1 MKTPINKSNYALI
14 TGASSGIGQATAR
27 QLAALGKNLVI
38 VARRQ
43 ERLADLKTELE
54 TEHHI
59 SVITYSLDV
68 SDLKAVETFYH
79 KVAKFK
85 IDMLINNAGL
95 SRGKE
100 SFEDYTWS
108 DWEEMIEVNIKGFL
122 KVAQLAIPFLK
133 ETQGHMVNLSST
145 AGLEAYEGGNV
156 YGGTKSFVQM
166 ISKSLR
172 IDLLGTG
179 IRVTDIA
186 PGAVNTEFS
195 TVRFHGDKTKADN
208 VYQGFEALTAADI
221 ADNIVYCVTRPPHVN
236 IESLVV
242 YPTAQASPRIFAKK

>member
-1 MKTPINKSNYALI
+1 MFLNKNAFALI
-14 TGASSGIGQATAR
+14 TGASSGIGQATAA
-27 QLAALGKNLVI
+27 QLAALGKNLII
-38 VARRQ
+38 VARRK
-43 ERLADLKTELE
+43 ERLETLKNKLE
-54 TEHHI
+54 AAH
-59 SVITYSLDV
+59 SVQVKTFSLDV
-68 SDLKAVETFYH
+68 SDLKAVEDFYQQI
-79 KVAKFK
+79 ANYK
-85 IDMLINNAGL
+85 IDQLINNAGL
-95 SRGKE
+95 SRGKD
-100 SFEDYTWS
+100 SFENYRWQ
-108 DWEEMIEVNIKGFL
+108 DWEEMIDVNIKGFL

-133 ETQGHMVNLSST
+133 ESQGHIVNLSST

-195 TVRFHGDKTKADN
+195 TIRFHGDKTKADA
-208 VYQGFEALTAADI
+208 VYKGFTELTADDI
-221 ADNIVYCVTRPPHVN
+221 ADNIVYCLTRPLHVN

-242 YPTAQASPRIFAKK
+242 YPTAQASPRIFDKS

>member
-1 MKTPINKSNYALI
+1 MTPLKKNTFALI
-14 TGASSGIGQATAR
+14 TGASSGIGQATAHH
-27 QLAALGKNLVI
+27 LAALGKPLI
-38 VARRQ
+38 LVARR
-43 ERLADLKTELE
+43 EDRLKELTETLTGKFGIKAE
-54 TEHHI
+54 YYC
-59 SVITYSLDV
+59 VDV
-68 SDLKAVETFYH
+68 SDLKAVEDFYH
-79 KVAKFK
+79 NIAEKE
-85 IDMLINNAGL
+85 IDILINNAGL

-100 SFEDYTWS
+100 SFADYAWE
-108 DWEEMIEVNIKGFL
+108 DWEMMIEVNIKGFL
-122 KVAQLAIPFLK
+122 KVAQLAVPFLK
-133 ETQGHMVNLSST
+133 ATQGHIVNLSST

-195 TVRFHGDKTKADN
+195 TVRFHGDKSKADK
-208 VYQGFEALTAADI
+208 VYDGFKELTADDI
-221 ADNIVYCVTRPPHVN
+221 ADNITYCVTRPPHVN

-242 YPTAQASPRIFAKK
+242 YPTAQASPRIFHKE

>member
-1 MKTPINKSNYALI
+1 MMIINKENYALI
-14 TGASSGIGQATAR
+14 TGASSGIGQACAE

-38 VARRQ
+38 VARRK
-43 ERLADLKTELE
+43 ERLEKIKKDLEAA
-54 TEHHI
+54 HSI
-59 SVITYSLDV
+59 SVQTFALDV
-68 SDLKAVETFYH
+68 SDLSAIEDFY
-79 KVAKFK
+79 KEIQDFK

-100 SFEDYTWS
+100 AFDEYDFQ
-108 DWEEMIEVNIKGFL
+108 DWEEMIDINIKGFL
-122 KVAQLAIPFLK
+122 KIAQGAIPFLRK
-133 ETQGHMVNLSST
+133 TRGHIVNLSST

-172 IDLLGTG
+172 IDLLGSG

-195 TVRFHGDKTKADN
+195 TVRFHGDKAKADK
-208 VYQGFEALTAADI
+208 VYNGFQELSAADV
-221 ADNIVYCVTRPPHVN
+221 ADTIVYSLTRPAHVN
-236 IESLVV
+236 IEQMVI
-242 YPTAQASPRIFAKK
+242 YPTAQASPRIFHKD

>member
-1 MKTPINKSNYALI
+1 MTLNTSNFALI
-14 TGASSGIGQATAR
+14 TGASSGIGKAAAKQY
-27 QLAALGKNLVI
+27 AALGKNLI
-38 VARRQ
+38 LVARRQ
-43 ERLADLKTELE
+43 ERLKTLKKELE
-54 TEHHI
+54 GKNIEVKI
-59 SVITYSLDV
+59 FSVDV
-68 SDLKAVETFYH
+68 QNLNAIEKFYEDISDLE
-79 KVAKFK
+79 
-85 IDMLINNAGL
+85 IDILVNNAGL

-100 SFEDYTWS
+100 PFDEYDFN
-108 DWEEMIEVNIKGFL
+108 DWEEMIDTNIKGFL

-133 ETQGHMVNLSST
+133 KTRGHIVNLSST

-195 TVRFHGDKTKADN
+195 TIRFHGDKQKADQ
-208 VYQGFEALTAADI
+208 VYEGFRELTADDI
-221 ADNIVYCVTRPPHVN
+221 ADNIIYATTRPPHVN
-236 IESLVV
+236 IEQIVV
-242 YPTAQASPRIFAKK
+242 YSTDQASPRIFNKS

>member
-1 MKTPINKSNYALI
+1 MKTHINKNHYALI
-14 TGASSGIGQATAR
+14 TGASSGIGQATAES
-27 QLAALGKNLVI
+27 LAALGKNLII
-38 VARRQ
+38 VARRKD
-43 ERLADLKTELE
+43 RLENLHKDLTEKYGVE
-54 TEHHI
+54 
-59 SVITYSLDV
+59 VKTYSLDV
-68 SDLKAVETFYH
+68 SDIKAVERFYQDI
-79 KVAKFK
+79 AELK

-100 SFEDYTWS
+100 SFEDYDFN
-108 DWEEMIEVNIKGFL
+108 DWEEMIDVNIKGFL

-133 ETQGHMVNLSST
+133 ATKGHMVNLSST
-145 AGLEAYEGGNV
+145 AGLEAYEGGSV

-172 IDLLGTG
+172 IDLVATG

-195 TVRFHGDKTKADN
+195 TVRFKGDKAKADN
-208 VYQGFEALTAADI
+208 VYKGFTELTAADI
-221 ADNIVYCVTRPPHVN
+221 ADNIIYCVTRPPHVN

-242 YPTAQASPRIFAKK
+242 YPTAQASPRIFHKK

>member
-1 MKTPINKSNYALI
+1 MFLNKDAYALI
-14 TGASSGIGQATAR
+14 TGASSGIGQAAAK
-27 QLAALGKNLVI
+27 QLAALGKNLII
-38 VARRQ
+38 VARRK
-43 ERLADLKTELE
+43 ERLETLKNELE
-54 TEHHI
+54 NQYRVEVKTF
-59 SVITYSLDV
+59 SLDV
-68 SDLKAVETFYH
+68 SDLAAVENFYNQI
-79 KVAKFK
+79 A
-85 IDMLINNAGL
+85 DYRLDQLINNAGL
-95 SRGKE
+95 SRGKD
-100 SFEDYTWS
+100 SFENYNWQ

-133 ETQGHMVNLSST
+133 ATQGHIVNLSST

-195 TVRFHGDKTKADN
+195 TVRFHGDKNKADA
-208 VYQGFEALTAADI
+208 VYKGFKELTADDI
-221 ADNIVYCVTRPPHVN
+221 ADNIVYCLTRPPHVN

-242 YPTAQASPRIFAKK
+242 YPTAQASPRIFDKK

>member
-1 MKTPINKSNYALI
+1 MHLNKNAFALI
-14 TGASSGIGQATAR
+14 TGASSGIGQATAEG
-27 QLAALGKNLVI
+27 LAALGKNLII
-38 VARRQ
+38 VARRKD
-43 ERLADLKTELE
+43 RLEELHQRLE
-54 TEHHI
+54 KEHGI
-59 SVITYSLDV
+59 TVKTYSLDV
-68 SDLKAVETFYH
+68 SDLRAVETFYQDI
-79 KVAKFK
+79 AGLK

-100 SFEDYTWS
+100 SFEDYNFS
-108 DWEEMIEVNIKGFL
+108 DWEEMIDVNIKGFL
-122 KVAQLAIPFLK
+122 KIAQLAIPFLK
-133 ETQGHMVNLSST
+133 ATKGHIVNLSST

-172 IDLLGTG
+172 IDLITTG

-186 PGAVNTEFS
+186 PGMVNTEFS
-195 TVRFHGDKTKADN
+195 SVRFRGDKARSEAVYKGYEELSAD
-208 VYQGFEALTAADI
+208 DI

-242 YPTAQASPRIFAKK
+242 YPTAQASPRIFHKK

>member
-1 MKTPINKSNYALI
+1 MKIHINKEPFALI
-14 TGASSGIGQATAR
+14 TGASSGIGKATAIS
-27 QLAALGKNLVI
+27 LAALGKNLII

-43 ERLADLKTELE
+43 ERLDKLKQELE
-54 TEHHI
+54 NSYAIE
-59 SVITYSLDV
+59 VITYALDV
-68 SDLKAVETFYH
+68 SDLKAVETFYQTI
-79 KVAKFK
+79 AEEK
-85 IDMLINNAGL
+85 IDILINNAGL

-100 SFEDYTWS
+100 SFEKYDFS
-108 DWEEMIEVNIKGFL
+108 DWEEMIDINIKGFL
-122 KVAQLAIPFLK
+122 KVAQLCIPFLK
-133 ETQGHMVNLSST
+133 DTKGHIVNLSST

-172 IDLLGTG
+172 IDLLGTS

-195 TVRFHGDKTKADN
+195 TVRFHGDKTKADT
-208 VYQGFEALTAADI
+208 VYQGFTELTAEDI

-242 YPTAQASPRIFAKK
+242 YPTAQASPRIFHKK

>member
-1 MKTPINKSNYALI
+1 MYLNKNAFALI
-14 TGASSGIGQATAR
+14 TGASSGIGQATAT
-27 QLAALGKNLVI
+27 QLASLGKNLII
-38 VARRQ
+38 VARRK
-43 ERLADLKTELE
+43 ERLEALKAELE
-54 TEHHI
+54 STY
-59 SVITYSLDV
+59 SVQVKTYSLDV
-68 SDLKAVETFYH
+68 SDLKAVEYFYQQI
-79 KVAKFK
+79 ADYR
-85 IDMLINNAGL
+85 IDQLINNAGL
-95 SRGKE
+95 SRGKD
-100 SFEDYTWS
+100 SFEDYSWQ

-122 KVAQLAIPFLK
+122 KVAQRAIPFLK
-133 ETQGHMVNLSST
+133 ATQGHIVNLSST

-195 TVRFHGDKTKADN
+195 TIRFHGDKAKADS
-208 VYQGFEALTAADI
+208 VYKGFTELTADDI
-221 ADNIVYCVTRPPHVN
+221 ADNIVYCLTRPPHVN

-242 YPTAQASPRIFAKK
+242 YPTAQASPRIFDKK

>member
-1 MKTPINKSNYALI
+1 MKTHINKSNFALI
-14 TGASSGIGQATAR
+14 TGASSGIGQATATA
-27 QLAALGKNLVI
+27 LAALGKNLII

-43 ERLADLKTELE
+43 ERLETLHHKLE
-54 TEHHI
+54 TDYGI
-59 SVITYSLDV
+59 TVKTYSLDV
-68 SDLKAVETFYH
+68 SDLMAVETFYH
-79 KVAKFK
+79 AIADLK

-100 SFEDYTWS
+100 SFEAYNFC
-108 DWEEMIEVNIKGFL
+108 DWEEMIDVNIKGFL
-122 KVAQLAIPFLK
+122 KVAQGAIPFLK
-133 ETQGHMVNLSST
+133 DTKGHIVNLSST
-145 AGLEAYEGGNV
+145 AGLEAYEGGSV

-172 IDLLGTG
+172 IDLVATG

-195 TVRFHGDKTKADN
+195 TVRFHGDKTKADS
-208 VYQGFEALTAADI
+208 VYQGFQELTAADI

-242 YPTAQASPRIFAKK
+242 YPTAQASPRIFHKK

>member
-1 MKTPINKSNYALI
+1 MNIDKNAFALI

-27 QLAALGKNLVI
+27 QLAALGKNLII
-38 VARRQ
+38 VARRK
-43 ERLADLKTELE
+43 ERLETLHHELE
-54 TEHHI
+54 KNHNIT
-59 SVITYSLDV
+59 VKTYSLDV
-68 SDLKAVETFYH
+68 SDLRAVEHFYNDI
-79 KVAKFK
+79 AKLD

-100 SFEDYTWS
+100 PFDVYDFN
-108 DWEEMIEVNIKGFL
+108 DWDEMIDVNIKGFL
-122 KVAQLAIPFLK
+122 KVAQLAIPQLRATK
-133 ETQGHMVNLSST
+133 GHIVNLSST
-145 AGLEAYEGGNV
+145 AGLEAYEGGSV

-166 ISKSLR
+166 VSKSLR
-172 IDLLGTG
+172 IDLNGSG

-195 TVRFHGDKTKADN
+195 TVRFHGDKAKADS
-208 VYQGFEALTAADI
+208 VYNGFQELTADDI

-242 YPTAQASPRIFAKK
+242 YPTDQASPRIFNKS